1 MSIHVWGVKA
11 GVSGVL
17 TIEYVESLCPQASI
31 LLGAVLQAWEEPG
44 ITTPPW
50 GFPRSSLTEPAGVT
64 FHEVDMKNR
73 TWRSEGTIRRSLL
86 TKCFVFPKGVSS
98 SSSNLPALL
107 WFWFR
112 THVYPLGIHY
122 LDSSSILP
130 YTSPL
135 SLTATLSSLLKWG
148 LPVSEP
154 LPSCSEIT
162 GHPPQLLLDT
172 KLLE

>member
-1 MSIHVWGVKA
+1 MLKVFA
-11 GVSGVL
+11 QRPPF
-17 TIEYVESLCPQASI
+17 SLVQCCK
-31 LLGAVLQAWEEPG
+31 LGKSPG
-44 ITTPPW
+44 ISAPPW
-50 GFPRSSLTEPAGVT
+50 GFPRSSLTEPAGIT

-86 TKCFVFPKGVSS
+86 TKCFDFPKGVHS

-112 THVYPLGIHY
+112 THVHPLGIRY

-135 SLTATLSSLLKWG
+135 SLIATLSTLLKWAP
-148 LPVSEP
+148 PVSEP

-162 GHPPQLLLDT
+162 GRPAQLLS
-172 KLLE
+172 